1 MSNDLIPL
9 GIGHNDVPAPTEVV
23 TINATVN
30 TEISEARSDFQI
42 ARDNILVAIQ
52 TSSNAMA
59 TLAQVADQVLS
70 SKYYDSLSTMIK
82 TAVDANRT
90 LVELHK
96 TRRELGEGNGP
107 KVVKNQLIMT
117 SAAMLDLINGQ
128 GNPEDESVE
137 IKNIPTDK

>member
-1 MSNDLIPL
+1 MANDLIPV
-9 GIGHNDVPAPTEVV
+9 GYSDVPAQEVV

-42 ARDNILVAIQ
+42 ARENILVAIQ

-59 TLAQVADQVLS
+59 TLAVVADQALS

-128 GNPEDESVE
+128 ANPEDDAVE
-137 IKNIPTDK
+137 VKNIPTNK